1 MSSAVRRKTKL
12 RGAFVLFVL
21 LNASLYIRP
30 ADILPALEGAPIY
43 QFLIVACL
51 FLAMKAV
58 GAQLRSRDLR
68 NRPISVC
75 VIGLGLIIPIS
86 LAANGLWENITTD
99 GVEFIKV
106 VLYYLLL
113 VAVVNS
119 VKRLRIFLYV
129 LSFFIAIIAT
139 LTLLQYHNYID
150 LVALRPLQ
158 DLESVEDVAVK
169 FARLRGPGVFYD
181 PNDFCHILAVGAL
194 IAFHGITDRRLK
206 LKRFAYLA
214 MMGLMLYAIVLTQSR
229 GGMLALLAG
238 MGVLALARFGVKK
251 TMIAVAL
258 ALPALVFASGRQF
271 DMSATDSTGQQ
282 RVQIWAEAFDMAR
295 GNPLLGGGEDQFKHS
310 SGYVAHNSFLQ
321 CYAELGFLG
330 GTFFVGAWWW
340 AMRELNPWPGK
351 GVRPWDPELVDL
363 RATVSGIMAAYIVG
377 MLTLSR
383 CYVVPTYTILGI
395 ATVYTSMAIEG
406 IKQPRGTHRRLFF
419 KMAGMS
425 LIVLVLLD
433 MFVRFAVRFS

>member
-1 MSSAVRRKTKL
+1 
-12 RGAFVLFVL
+12 
-21 LNASLYIRP
+21 
-30 ADILPALEGAPIY
+30 
-43 QFLIVACL
+43 
-51 FLAMKAV
+51 
-58 GAQLRSRDLR
+58 
-68 NRPISVC
+68 
-75 VIGLGLIIPIS
+75 
-86 LAANGLWENITTD
+86 
-99 GVEFIKV
+99 
-106 VLYYLLL
+106 
-113 VAVVNS
+113 
-119 VKRLRIFLYV
+119 
-129 LSFFIAIIAT
+129 
-139 LTLLQYHNYID
+139 
-150 LVALRPLQ
+150 
-158 DLESVEDVAVK
+158 
-169 FARLRGPGVFYD
+169 
-181 PNDFCHILAVGAL
+181 L

-206 LKRFAYLA
+206 LKRFAYLV

-351 GVRPWDPELVDL
+351 GVRPWDPELTDL